1 MSQDLSDLTTWASG
15 LLAQL
20 SAASRKDLAKHI
32 AADLRTANQAR
43 MAAQTAPDGTP
54 YAPRKPQ
61 LRDRLK
67 GRGVRKGIMFKKLR
81 LAKYLKAR
89 STSNAAVVE
98 FAGAV
103 QRIAQVHHHGL
114 RDRVNLPGKGP
125 DIQVTYTARP
135 LIGISDA
142 DVSRITDLVLG
153 HLAK

>member
-1 MSQDLSDLTTWASG
+1 M
-15 LLAQL
+15 
-20 SAASRKDLAKHI
+20 AKHI
-32 AADLRTANQAR
+32 AADLRTANQKR

-81 LAKYLKAR
+81 LAKYLKAQ
-89 STSNAAVVE
+89 SISNAAVVE

-103 QRIAQVHHHGL
+103 QRISQVHHHGL
-114 RDRVNLPGKGP
+114 RDRVNKGKGP
-125 DIQVTYTARP
+125 EVRYTARP

-142 DVSRITDLVLG
+142 DVSRITDLVLT
-153 HLAK
+153 HLAKA

>member
-20 SAASRKDLAKHI
+20 NASSRKALATRI
-32 AADLRTANQAR
+32 AADLRTANQTR
-43 MAAQTAPDGTP
+43 IAAQTAPDGTA

-61 LRDRLK
+61 LRSQLQ
-67 GRGVRKGIMFKKLR
+67 GRGVRKGLMFKKLR

-89 STSNAAVVE
+89 STSTAAVVE

-114 RDRVNLPGKGP
+114 RDRVNKGKGP
-125 DIQVTYTARP
+125 EVQYAARP
-135 LIGISDA
+135 LIGISEQDTQ
-142 DVSRITDLVLG
+142 RITDLILD
-153 HLAK
+153 HLAKA

>member
-20 SAASRKDLAKHI
+20 SAASRKDLAKRI
-32 AADLRTANQAR
+32 AADLRTANQQR

-61 LRDRLK
+61 LRDQLK
-67 GRGVRKGIMFKKLR
+67 GRGVRKGLMFKKLR

-89 STSNAAVVE
+89 STSSAAVVE

-114 RDRVNLPGKGP
+114 RDQVNKGRGP
-125 DIQVTYTARP
+125 EVQYTARP
-135 LIGISDA
+135 LIGISESDTQ
-142 DVSRITDLVLG
+142 RITDLVLG
-153 HLAK
+153 HLAKA